1 MRVYFHSMNNLSVR
15 CQRAIAELISQRV
28 PLGHIEI
35 DALIGRYV
43 RIVTGTASRSQHS
56 VATL

>member
-1 MRVYFHSMNNLSVR
+1 MNNLSVR